1 MIHPALTETAGT
13 SIRGLRRR
21 ISMRPPVVPMKTGTG
36 WTATVTGSLVRAYGE
51 HHDDLRALGWP
62 ITMGTV
68 NFGVAT
74 GYLN

>member
-1 MIHPALTETAGT
+1 MKL
-13 SIRGLRRR
+13 
-21 ISMRPPVVPMKTGTG
+21 PVVPMKTGTG

-51 HHDDLRALGWP
+51 HHDDLRDLGWP